1 MMEKK
6 TTHTRPPTIAT
17 VRLYRTTN
25 ADEKQHFFTLPVFCR
40 PCAAGDVAYV
50 QGYIMSVAGA
60 VTNAG
65 SDGKTLLHCVSL
77 LG

>member
-1 MMEKK
+1 MNTLTKNDIC
-6 TTHTRPPTIAT
+6 TLIITPRFSTI
-17 VRLYRTTN
+17 
-25 ADEKQHFFTLPVFCR
+25 HG
-40 PCAAGDVAYV
+40 AGDAAYIK
-50 QGYIMSVAGA
+50 GYIMSVAGA